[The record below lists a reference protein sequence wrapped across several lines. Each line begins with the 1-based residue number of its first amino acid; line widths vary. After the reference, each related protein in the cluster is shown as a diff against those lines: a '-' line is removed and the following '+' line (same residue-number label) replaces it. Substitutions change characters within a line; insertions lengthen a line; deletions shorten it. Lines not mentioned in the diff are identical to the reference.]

1 MGGDTGLEF
10 LTNINVDFLGRRK
23 AGFFVSAMLILIGLV
38 SLGVHRGPNFGI
50 DFRGGVQ
57 IHAKFDRVVTES
69 DLKPMLTNLGY
80 GRAKIQ
86 ADSDEQKASIS
97 LGYRPEFDQ
106 RVTLSL
112 ASDPGDATAMR
123 VQVSSSADMID
134 IFQTDDVIQ
143 LVEGDNR
150 IRNTIS
156 DITVEGETTTFQLTE
171 AIGTDLTE
179 AAVIQR
185 QASDGRILSD
195 ALRRGGDDWQAVD
208 GGVTVSEVGPSVGT
222 DMKLAALWSVL
233 ASIVILLLYITWR
246 FEFRFSIGAIAA
258 LIHDVLITL
267 GVFSLV
273 SKEINLPTIAAFLT
287 IIGYSLNDTIVV
299 FDRIRENTL
308 ILKGVDH
315 QEVLN
320 RSINQ
325 SLSRTVITSLTTLFV
340 VFVIFMRSGPGEEL
354 NTFAFALII
363 GVMIGTY
370 SSIFIASPIVHIWHL
385 MDQKRAA
392 NHAR

>member
-156 DITVEGETTTFQLTE
+156 DITVEGETTTFQLT
-171 AIGTDLTE
+171 
-179 AAVIQR
+179 
-185 QASDGRILSD
+185 
-195 ALRRGGDDWQAVD
+195 
-208 GGVTVSEVGPSVGT
+208 
-222 DMKLAALWSVL
+222 
-233 ASIVILLLYITWR
+233 
-246 FEFRFSIGAIAA
+246 
-258 LIHDVLITL
+258 
-267 GVFSLV
+267 
-273 SKEINLPTIAAFLT
+273 
-287 IIGYSLNDTIVV
+287 
-299 FDRIRENTL
+299 
-308 ILKGVDH
+308 
-315 QEVLN
+315 
-320 RSINQ
+320 
-325 SLSRTVITSLTTLFV
+325 
-340 VFVIFMRSGPGEEL
+340 
-354 NTFAFALII
+354 
-363 GVMIGTY
+363 
-370 SSIFIASPIVHIWHL
+370 
-385 MDQKRAA
+385 
-392 NHAR
+392 